1 MALTGIIRTPGLR
14 SHGISVVYSQQE
26 YYLVPSCTRMLT
38 PDKDTDVN
46 LFLHNATQMVCHSH
60 ILWALLQISCH
71 PRRISLGLQ
80 LCPECHCCCNW
91 HLAACSSQEI
101 YTMVK
106 HLHTAHTRPLPMEC
120 LPTKQLCCCRST
132 VLQKRLRVSVLSD
145 AGGRRL
151 LLRQ

>member
-26 YYLVPSCTRMLT
+26 YYLAPSCIRKLP

-46 LFLHNATQMVCHSH
+46 LLLHKATQRVCHSH

-80 LCPECHCCCNW
+80 LCPECHYCCCNW

-106 HLHTAHTRPLPMEC
+106 HLHTAHTRPLANGMLTNQAAMLSLEHC
-120 LPTKQLCCCRST
+120 TAEEVEALCI
-132 VLQKRLRVSVLSD
+132 
-145 AGGRRL
+145 G
-151 LLRQ
+151 